1 MPYLLNLAYLL
12 LLLLVSPWLLYRTVR
27 HGKYRQGLGAR
38 LFGQVPSRSGEQP
51 CLWLHAVSVGE
62 VNLLQPLLAGI
73 EQQHPD
79 WQCVISTT
87 TRTGFELARK
97 KYAPRTVFYS
107 PLDFSWSV
115 KSALRRIRPT
125 VLVLVELELWPNLV
139 RYSHKQGVHVALI
152 NGRLSESS
160 ARGYRRIRPLVR
172 SMLRRLNL
180 VAVQN
185 DVYADRFRTLGA
197 SEEVLHVTGSM
208 KFDGAITD
216 RKNKKTMELAALAG
230 LSQEET
236 VLLAGSTQQEEER
249 IALATFDQLFQRYP
263 RLRLVIVPRHP
274 ERFDE
279 VAAMLDHS
287 PHNWQRRSELTGK
300 QDPSQVSRILL
311 VDVVG
316 ELGAWWGSAQI
327 ALVGG
332 SFGSRGGQNMIEPAA
347 YGAAVSFGPRTG
359 NFRDVVQLML
369 AADAARVVQDGQE
382 FSAFVEDCLEDPEK
396 ACRLGIRAQQLVK
409 QQLGAT
415 ERTLQLVSPLV
426 IPDREGKGTD

>member
-1 MPYLLNLAYLL
+1 MP
-12 LLLLVSPWLLYRTVR
+12 P
-27 HGKYRQGLGAR
+27 GLS
-38 LFGQVPSRSGEQP
+38 FTPHS
-51 CLWLHAVSVGE
+51 
-62 VNLLQPLLAGI
+62 I
-73 EQQHPD
+73 
-79 WQCVISTT
+79 
-87 TRTGFELARK
+87 
-97 KYAPRTVFYS
+97 
-107 PLDFSWSV
+107 FSWSV

-125 VLVLVELELWPNLV
+125 LLILVELELWPNLV
-139 RYSHKQGVHVALI
+139 RYSHKQGVQVALI

-160 ARGYRRIRPLVR
+160 ARGYRRIRPLVS
-172 SMLRRLNL
+172 SMLRRLDL
-180 VAVQN
+180 IAVQN
-185 DVYADRFRTLGA
+185 DVYADRFRALGA

-208 KFDGAITD
+208 KFDGAIID
-216 RKNKKTMELAALAG
+216 RKNEKTMELAALAG
-230 LSQEET
+230 FTQDDT
-236 VLLAGSTQQEEER
+236 VLLAGSTQQEEES

-263 RLRLVIVPRHP
+263 QLRLVIVPRHP

-287 PHNWQRRSELTGK
+287 PHDWQRRSELTGER
-300 QDPSQVSRILL
+300 QDPEACRILL

-347 YGAAVSFGPRTG
+347 YGAAVSFGPRTW

-369 AADAARVVQDGQE
+369 ASDAARVVRDGQE
-382 FSAFVEDCLEDPEK
+382 FSTFVEDCLEDPDK
-396 ACRLGIRAQQLVK
+396 AHQLGIRAQQLVK

-426 IPDREGKGTD
+426 IQDHQARSAD

>member
-12 LLLLVSPWLLYRTVR
+12 LLLLASPWLLYRTVR
-27 HGKYRQGLGAR
+27 HGKYRQGMAAR
-38 LFGQVPSRSGEQP
+38 LFGQVPSRSGQQP

-125 VLVLVELELWPNLV
+125 LLILVELELWPNLV
-139 RYSHKQGVHVALI
+139 RYSHKQGVQVALI

-160 ARGYRRIRPLVR
+160 ARGYRRIRPLVS
-172 SMLRRLNL
+172 SMLRRLDL
-180 VAVQN
+180 IAVQN
-185 DVYADRFRTLGA
+185 DVYADRFRALGA

-208 KFDGAITD
+208 KFDGAIID
-216 RKNKKTMELAALAG
+216 RKNEKTMELAALAG
-230 LSQEET
+230 FTQDDT
-236 VLLAGSTQQEEER
+236 VLLAGSTQQEEES

-263 RLRLVIVPRHP
+263 QLRLVIVPRHP

-287 PHNWQRRSELTGK
+287 PHDWQRRSELTGER
-300 QDPSQVSRILL
+300 QDPQACRILL

-347 YGAAVSFGPRTG
+347 YGAAVSFGPRTW

-369 AADAARVVQDGQE
+369 ASDAARVVRDGQE
-382 FSAFVEDCLEDPEK
+382 FSTFVEDCLEDPDK
-396 ACRLGIRAQQLVK
+396 AHQLGIRAQQLVK

-426 IPDREGKGTD
+426 IRDHQARSAD